1 MRETMTKEQIDE
13 INKLLI
19 DHGEALT
26 TFYDEGM
33 NIGKNCGFFDGC
45 MAGFSVGALA
55 MGVVTVFLYRMTHP
69 RNKKKKKI
77 ERKKSPKQGLFS
89 FFFFLERT

>member
-1 MRETMTKEQIDE
+1 MRETMAKEQIDE
-13 INKLLI
+13 INELLI

-26 TFYDEGM
+26 AFYDEGM

-69 RNKKKKKI
+69 CNKK
-77 ERKKSPKQGLFS
+77 ENRKEEES
-89 FFFFLERT
+89 